1 LCLLCSFIS
10 TLSLRYQRAE
20 LCRGTKRTAG
30 DEEDETNK
38 FAQQTNE
45 LSSDPSPMSPP
56 IQTSALPFSPVTL
69 AFKDV
74 SFSVGKPD
82 SDEEKVLLRSVS
94 GFAEPGTLTALMGAS
109 GAGKT
114 TLLDVLAGRK
124 TQGQIQ
130 GQILINGHPAR
141 LDTLNRVSG
150 YVEQGDSHMRTSTVY
165 ETLMFS
171 AQLRLPASVT
181 DQQRRQVVEDTLKIL
196 ELEDVRDRL
205 LGEGDALSPGQLK
218 RVTMGVELVANP
230 SVLMLDEPTSN
241 LDSRTALA
249 MVKVIRQ
256 VARTGRAVVCTIHQ
270 PSAEVFQ
277 HFDRLLLLQSGG
289 FPVFFGDLANLE
301 SYMSSIPG
309 VAPRSEDSNV
319 ATWML
324 DVIGAGTSLGREAK
338 EANLALKLEP
348 VSGRDDGL
356 ESPSVTSNLLMQQ
369 PERKLK
375 SQEIELV
382 EWKASKD
389 PETEALHNHAKRKT
403 DRFNSYYL
411 SSSLFK
417 ENELRLDKACEKK
430 QLSTDRSS
438 YARSFWVQ
446 YLLVQYRCFVNYW
459 RLIHFNTTRFW
470 VCLFIAIFFGLV
482 WFDIDD
488 TTMTGVNSKM
498 SGMFMGMV
506 FSCTVSST
514 PQFHLFF
521 LNRAMFHRELLS
533 RAYSS
538 WVYSLSNMIIELV
551 YGAAATLMFSV
562 IFYFLL
568 GLQADAASF
577 FMWVLGVYMLHM
589 ILDLLA
595 QVHIAV
601 LEGIATSHSV
611 YDLFFTACFLLSGI
625 FRPGPDLPAGWKW
638 VFDINPMRY
647 VLQMLYITQFDC
659 QEGCPEF
666 EVVTHGRTYTATARE
681 YISDVYGVD
690 FGGYWW
696 FSFGYLVMI
705 LAGLYVLT
713 ALATRYISHIKR

>member
-1 LCLLCSFIS
+1 
-10 TLSLRYQRAE
+10 
-20 LCRGTKRTAG
+20 
-30 DEEDETNK
+30 
-38 FAQQTNE
+38 
-45 LSSDPSPMSPP
+45 
-56 IQTSALPFSPVTL
+56 
-69 AFKDV
+69 
-74 SFSVGKPD
+74 
-82 SDEEKVLLRSVS
+82 
-94 GFAEPGTLTALMGAS
+94 
-109 GAGKT
+109 
-114 TLLDVLAGRK
+114 
-124 TQGQIQ
+124 
-130 GQILINGHPAR
+130 
-141 LDTLNRVSG
+141 
-150 YVEQGDSHMRTSTVY
+150 
-165 ETLMFS
+165 
-171 AQLRLPASVT
+171 
-181 DQQRRQVVEDTLKIL
+181 
-196 ELEDVRDRL
+196 
-205 LGEGDALSPGQLK
+205 
-218 RVTMGVELVANP
+218 MGVELVANP

-611 YDLFFTACFLLSGI
+611 YDLFFTACFLLSGLTILLLVGVNMLSLSLDHI
-625 FRPGPDLPAGWKW
+625 FIAPNSFFQCA
-638 VFDINPMRY
+638 II
-647 VLQMLYITQFDC
+647 LQVSFALALTCLRDGNGSLTSTPC
-659 QEGCPEF
+659 
-666 EVVTHGRTYTATARE
+666 ATCFRC
-681 YISDVYGVD
+681 ST
-690 FGGYWW
+690 
-696 FSFGYLVMI
+696 SRS
-705 LAGLYVLT
+705 LT
-713 ALATRYISHIKR
+713 AKRDALSSKWSHTDALTRRRPVSTYLTFTVSTLAVTGGFLSATWS